1 MYLST
6 EKGNSAVQNKRRILY
21 VPMKVDLK
29 IAVKLYLQAAKHLDE
44 NWKKKITNYL
54 DIGKYFSVIIKMP
67 GFIAN

>member
-29 IAVKLYLQAAKHLDE
+29 IAVRLYLQAAKHLDE
-44 NWKKKITNYL
+44 NWKKKNH
-54 DIGKYFSVIIKMP
+54 
-67 GFIAN
+67 